1 MNLPKGVIIM
11 NIYEKIKARRE
22 ELGLTIEEVAN
33 RLGVNKST
41 ISRYESEQIK
51 KMPIDFIEPLAE
63 ILKCSPEY
71 LMGWDDNVDEIIPL
85 NVITDMMSIPILENV
100 TASCGTGSW
109 AEEDIIDYVGLPR
122 SIYSFNKH
130 KKYFAQVAKG
140 DSMINAGIE
149 DGNLLVFETYNSPE
163 NNMIGSFSLNNS
175 TCVCKIF
182 RIIDGRYYLMP
193 ANENYLPMEITP
205 DMDFRMVG
213 LLKYIVKEVKWRAE

>member
-1 MNLPKGVIIM
+1 MLDLYK
-11 NIYEKIKARRE
+11 NIKRLREHYGMSQE
-22 ELGLTIEEVAN
+22 ELAEKTGYTSRSSIAKIESGEVD
-33 RLGVNKST
+33 LSQSK
-41 ISRYESEQIK
+41 
-51 KMPIDFIEPLAE
+51 
-63 ILKCSPEY
+63 ILLFAKALHTTPQK

-109 AEEDIIDYVGLPR
+109 AEEDIIDYVGLPT

-130 KKYFAQVAKG
+130 KKYFAQLAKG

-163 NNMIGSFSLNNS
+163 NNMIGSFSLNNT

-182 RIIDGRYYLMP
+182 RIIDGRYYLLS
-193 ANENYLPMEITP
+193 ANENYLPIEITEE
-205 DMDFRMVG
+205 MDFRMVG
-213 LLKYIVKEVKWRAE
+213 LLKYIVKEVKWRAEV

>member
-1 MNLPKGVIIM
+1 MTTSEIIKKLRK
-11 NIYEKIKARRE
+11 ER
-22 ELGLTIEEVAN
+22 GLTQEQ
-33 RLGVNKST
+33 LGQIIGVQKSA
-41 ISRYESEQIK
+41 IAKYESGRVENLK
-51 KMPIDFIEPLAE
+51 RSSIEKLA
-63 ILKCSPEY
+63 KFFDVSPSY
-71 LMGWDDNVDEIIPL
+71 LLGINDNLDEFIPL

-109 AEEDIIDYVGLPR
+109 AEEDIIDYVGLPT

-163 NNMIGSFSLNNS
+163 NNMIGSFSLNNT

-182 RIIDGRYYLMP
+182 RVIDGRYYLMP
-193 ANENYLPMEITP
+193 ANENYLPIEITP

-213 LLKYIVKEVKWRAE
+213 LLKYIVKEVKWRAEV

>member
-1 MNLPKGVIIM
+1 MTTSEIIKRLRK
-11 NIYEKIKARRE
+11 ER
-22 ELGLTIEEVAN
+22 GLTQEQ
-33 RLGVNKST
+33 LGQIIGVQKSA
-41 ISRYESEQIK
+41 IAKYESGRVENLK
-51 KMPIDFIEPLAE
+51 RSSIEKLA
-63 ILKCSPEY
+63 KFFDVSPSY
-71 LMGWDDNVDEIIPL
+71 LLGITDNVDEIIPL

-109 AEEDIIDYVGLPR
+109 AEEDIIDYVGLPK
-122 SIYSFNKH
+122 SIYHFNKH

-163 NNMIGSFSLNNS
+163 NNMIGSFSLNNT

-182 RIIDGRYYLMP
+182 RVIDGRYYLMP
-193 ANENYLPMEITP
+193 ANENYLPIEITP
-205 DMDFRMVG
+205 EMNFRMVG

>member
-1 MNLPKGVIIM
+1 MTTSEIIKRLRK
-11 NIYEKIKARRE
+11 ER
-22 ELGLTIEEVAN
+22 GLTQEQ
-33 RLGVNKST
+33 LGQIIGVQKSA
-41 ISRYESEQIK
+41 IAKYESGRVENLK
-51 KMPIDFIEPLAE
+51 RSSIEKLA
-63 ILKCSPEY
+63 KFFDVSPSY
-71 LMGWDDNVDEIIPL
+71 LLGITDNVDEIIPL
-85 NVITDMMSIPILENV
+85 NVITDMMYIPILENV

-122 SIYSFNKH
+122 SVYSFNKH

>member
-1 MNLPKGVIIM
+1 MTTSEIIKRLRK
-11 NIYEKIKARRE
+11 ER
-22 ELGLTIEEVAN
+22 GLTQEQ
-33 RLGVNKST
+33 LGQIIGVQKSA
-41 ISRYESEQIK
+41 IAKYESGRVENLK
-51 KMPIDFIEPLAE
+51 RSSIEKLA
-63 ILKCSPEY
+63 KFFDVSPSY
-71 LMGWDDNVDEIIPL
+71 LLGITDNVDEIIPL

-100 TASCGTGSW
+100 TASCGNGSW
-109 AEEDIIDYVGLPR
+109 AVDDIIEYVGLPR
-122 SIYSFNKH
+122 SVYSFNKH

>member
-1 MNLPKGVIIM
+1 MMLDLYK
-11 NIYEKIKARRE
+11 NIKRLREHYGMSQE
-22 ELGLTIEEVAN
+22 ELAEQTGYTSRSSIAKIEAGEVD
-33 RLGVNKST
+33 LSQSK
-41 ISRYESEQIK
+41 I
-51 KMPIDFIEPLAE
+51 
-63 ILKCSPEY
+63 ILFAKALHTTPQK

-109 AEEDIIDYVGLPR
+109 AEEDIVDYVGLPR
-122 SIYSFNKH
+122 SVYSFSKH
-130 KKYFAQVAKG
+130 KKYFALIAKG

-149 DGNLLVFETYNSPE
+149 DGNLLVFEIYNSPE

-182 RIIDGRYYLMP
+182 RIIDGRYYLLS
-193 ANENYLPMEITP
+193 ANENYLPIEITP
-205 DMDFRMVG
+205 EMDFRMVG

>member
-1 MNLPKGVIIM
+1 MTTSEIIKRLRK
-11 NIYEKIKARRE
+11 ER
-22 ELGLTIEEVAN
+22 GLTQEQ
-33 RLGVNKST
+33 LGQIIGVQKSA
-41 ISRYESEQIK
+41 IAKYESGRVENLK
-51 KMPIDFIEPLAE
+51 RSSIEKLA
-63 ILKCSPEY
+63 KFFDVSPSY
-71 LMGWDDNVDEIIPL
+71 LLGITDNVDEIIPL

-122 SIYSFNKH
+122 SVYSFNKH

-182 RIIDGRYYLMP
+182 RIIDGKYYLMP

>member
-1 MNLPKGVIIM
+1 MTTSEIIKKLRK
-11 NIYEKIKARRE
+11 ER
-22 ELGLTIEEVAN
+22 GLTQEQ
-33 RLGVNKST
+33 LGQIIGVQKSA
-41 ISRYESEQIK
+41 IAKYESGRVENLK
-51 KMPIDFIEPLAE
+51 RSSIEKLA
-63 ILKCSPEY
+63 KFFDVSPSY
-71 LMGWDDNVDEIIPL
+71 LLGITDNVDEIIPL

-109 AEEDIIDYVGLPR
+109 AEEDIIDYVGLPT

-163 NNMIGSFSLNNS
+163 NNMIGSFSLNNT

-193 ANENYLPMEITP
+193 ANENYLPIEITP
-205 DMDFRMVG
+205 EMNFRMVG
-213 LLKYIVKEVKWRAE
+213 LLKYIVKEVKWRAEV

>member
-1 MNLPKGVIIM
+1 MTTSEIIKRLRK
-11 NIYEKIKARRE
+11 ER
-22 ELGLTIEEVAN
+22 GLTQEQ
-33 RLGVNKST
+33 LGQIIGVQKSA
-41 ISRYESEQIK
+41 IAKYESGRVENLK
-51 KMPIDFIEPLAE
+51 RSSIEKLA
-63 ILKCSPEY
+63 KFFDVSPSY
-71 LMGWDDNVDEIIPL
+71 LLGITDNVDEIIPL

-182 RIIDGRYYLMP
+182 RIIDGKYYLMP

>member
-1 MNLPKGVIIM
+1 MTTSEIIKRLRK
-11 NIYEKIKARRE
+11 ER
-22 ELGLTIEEVAN
+22 GLTQEQ
-33 RLGVNKST
+33 LGQIIGVQKSA
-41 ISRYESEQIK
+41 IAKYESGRVENLK
-51 KMPIDFIEPLAE
+51 RSSIEKLA
-63 ILKCSPEY
+63 KFFDVSPSY
-71 LMGWDDNVDEIIPL
+71 LLGITDNVDEIIPL

-122 SIYSFNKH
+122 SVYSFNKH

>member
-1 MNLPKGVIIM
+1 MKTIGERIR
-11 NIYEKIKARRE
+11 ERRLELGMSQE
-22 ELGLTIEEVAN
+22 ELALK
-33 RLGVNKST
+33 VNYNSKST
-41 ISRYESEQIK
+41 INKIESGVNTKRGLNQSKIIAFANALNTT
-51 KMPIDFIEPLAE
+51 P
-63 ILKCSPEY
+63 SY
-71 LMGWDDNVDEIIPL
+71 LMGWDDNVDKIIPL
-85 NVITDMMSIPILENV
+85 NIITDMMSIPILENV

-109 AEEDIIDYVGLPR
+109 AEEDIIDYVGLPT

-163 NNMIGSFSLNNS
+163 NNMIGSFSLNNT

-182 RIIDGRYYLMP
+182 RVIDGRYYLMP
-193 ANENYLPMEITP
+193 ANENYLPIEITP
-205 DMDFRMVG
+205 EMNFRMVG

>member
-1 MNLPKGVIIM
+1 MTTSEIIKKLRK
-11 NIYEKIKARRE
+11 ERGLTQE
-22 ELGLTIEEVAN
+22 QLGLII
-33 RLGVNKST
+33 GVQKSA
-41 ISRYESEQIK
+41 IAKYESGRVENLK
-51 KMPIDFIEPLAE
+51 RSSIEKLA
-63 ILKCSPEY
+63 KFFGVSPSY
-71 LMGWDDNVDEIIPL
+71 LLGITDNVDEIIPL

-122 SIYSFNKH
+122 SVYSFNKH

-182 RIIDGRYYLMP
+182 RIIDGKYYLLS
-193 ANENYLPMEITP
+193 ANENYLPIEITE

>member
-1 MNLPKGVIIM
+1 MTTSEIIKKLRK
-11 NIYEKIKARRE
+11 ER
-22 ELGLTIEEVAN
+22 GLTQEQ
-33 RLGVNKST
+33 LGQIIGVQKSA
-41 ISRYESEQIK
+41 IAKYESGRVENLK
-51 KMPIDFIEPLAE
+51 RSSIEKLA
-63 ILKCSPEY
+63 KFFDVSPSY
-71 LMGWDDNVDEIIPL
+71 LLGINDNLDEFIPL

-109 AEEDIIDYVGLPR
+109 AEEDIIDYVGLPT
-122 SIYSFNKH
+122 SIYSFNKY

-163 NNMIGSFSLNNS
+163 NNMIGSFSLNNT

-182 RIIDGRYYLMP
+182 RVIDGRYYLMP
-193 ANENYLPMEITP
+193 ANENYLPIEITP
-205 DMDFRMVG
+205 EMNFRMVG

>member
-1 MNLPKGVIIM
+1 MTTSEIIKRLRKERVLTQEQLGQIIGVQ
-11 NIYEKIKARRE
+11 
-22 ELGLTIEEVAN
+22 
-33 RLGVNKST
+33 KSA
-41 ISRYESEQIK
+41 IAKYESGRVENLK
-51 KMPIDFIEPLAE
+51 RSSIEKLA
-63 ILKCSPEY
+63 KFFDVSPSY
-71 LMGWDDNVDEIIPL
+71 LLGITDNVDEIIPL

-122 SIYSFNKH
+122 SVYSFNKH

-182 RIIDGRYYLMP
+182 RIIDGKYYLMP

>member
-1 MNLPKGVIIM
+1 M

-85 NVITDMMSIPILENV
+85 NVITDMMSIPILQNV

-109 AEEDIIDYVGLPR
+109 AEEDIVDYVGLPR
-122 SIYSFNKH
+122 SIYHFNKH
-130 KKYFAQVAKG
+130 KKYFAQLAKG

-163 NNMIGSFSLNNS
+163 NNMIGSFSLNNT

-182 RIIDGRYYLMP
+182 RIIDGRYYLLS
-193 ANENYLPMEITP
+193 ANENYLPIEITEE
-205 DMDFRMVG
+205 MDFRMVG
-213 LLKYIVKEVKWRAE
+213 LLKYIVKEVKWRAEV